1 MKLIIC
7 EKPSQLTPEYVSS
20 LVNQLPSWRREQALK
35 FRHLNGQVDCALSYL
50 LLCQLL
56 REEYGI
62 IDQPTFI
69 YAENGKPSLAE
80 FPDLYFSISHCK
92 MAVGCLLS
100 TRPCGLDIE
109 SFRID
114 CSSIITYAMNP
125 DEAHLIQSSSDP
137 NLEFIR
143 LWTQKEAILKCKG
156 TGIADNLKNAL
167 APASL
172 QGYELKTT
180 VKDGYVYSTAEQTVA
195 DVDG

>member
-109 SFRID
+109 YIRKAKEDLVRHTMSPQEVESIF
-114 CSSIITYAMNP
+114 SSRFP
-125 DEAHLIQSSSDP
+125 DIA
-137 NLEFIR
+137 FTR
-143 LWTQKEAILKCKG
+143 LWTQKEAVLKLKG
-156 TGIADNLKNAL
+156 TGIVDDLHSVLN
-167 APASL
+167 PDRL
-172 QGYELKTT
+172 QGIEIQT
-180 VKDGYVYSTAEQTVA
+180 VENPYMGYVYTIAKQI
-195 DVDG
+195 